1 MMNKLLIGFCSF
13 FLLTL
18 VLMGFVSSCW
28 LFGLLRLAVA
38 IVAIILLLR
47 LFRKDLYLQ
56 TKLLSA
62 LGITFIASIIL
73 IGADF
78 ILPRH

>member
-1 MMNKLLIGFCSF
+1 MNKLLIGFCSF

-18 VLMGFVSSCW
+18 VLMDFVSSW

-47 LFRKDLYLQ
+47 LFRKNLDWQ
-56 TKLLSA
+56 TNLLSA
-62 LGITFIASIIL
+62 LGITFMTSIIL

>member
-1 MMNKLLIGFCSF
+1 MNKSLIGFCSF

-18 VLMGFVSSCW
+18 VLMGFVSSW
-28 LFGLLRLAVA
+28 LLGLLRLAVA

-47 LFRKDLYLQ
+47 LFRKDLDWQ

-62 LGITFIASIIL
+62 LGITFMTSIIL

>member
-1 MMNKLLIGFCSF
+1 MNKLLISFCSF

-18 VLMGFVSSCW
+18 VLTGFVSSW
-28 LFGLLRLAVA
+28 LSGLLRLAVA

-47 LFRKDLYLQ
+47 LFQKDLDWQ

-62 LGITFIASIIL
+62 LGITFMASIIL

>member
-1 MMNKLLIGFCSF
+1 MNKLLIGFCSF

-18 VLMGFVSSCW
+18 VLMGFVSSW
-28 LFGLLRLAVA
+28 LSGLLRLAVA
-38 IVAIILLLR
+38 IVTIILLLR
-47 LFRKDLYLQ
+47 LFRKDLDWQ

-62 LGITFIASIIL
+62 LGITFMASIIL

>member
-1 MMNKLLIGFCSF
+1 MNKSLIGFCSF

-18 VLMGFVSSCW
+18 VLMGFVSSW
-28 LFGLLRLAVA
+28 LSGLLRLAVA

-47 LFRKDLYLQ
+47 LFRKDLDWQ

-62 LGITFIASIIL
+62 SGITFMASIIL

>member
-1 MMNKLLIGFCSF
+1 MNKLLIGFCSF

-18 VLMGFVSSCW
+18 VLTGFVSSW

-47 LFRKDLYLQ
+47 LLRKDLDWQ

-62 LGITFIASIIL
+62 LGITFMASIIL

>member
-18 VLMGFVSSCW
+18 VLTGFVSSW

-47 LFRKDLYLQ
+47 LLRKDLDWQ

-62 LGITFIASIIL
+62 LGITFMASIIL

>member
-1 MMNKLLIGFCSF
+1 MNKSLIGFCSF

-18 VLMGFVSSCW
+18 VLMGFVSSW
-28 LFGLLRLAVA
+28 LLGLLRLAVA

-47 LFRKDLYLQ
+47 LFRKDLDWQ
-56 TKLLSA
+56 TNLLSA
-62 LGITFIASIIL
+62 LGITFMTSIIL

>member
-1 MMNKLLIGFCSF
+1 MMNKSLIGFCSF

-18 VLMGFVSSCW
+18 VLMGFVSSW
-28 LFGLLRLAVA
+28 LLGLLRLAVA

-47 LFRKDLYLQ
+47 LFRKDLDWQ
-56 TKLLSA
+56 TNLLSA
-62 LGITFIASIIL
+62 LGITFMTSIIL

>member
-1 MMNKLLIGFCSF
+1 MNKLLIGFCSF

-18 VLMGFVSSCW
+18 VLTGFVSSW

-62 LGITFIASIIL
+62 LGITFMASIIL

>member
-1 MMNKLLIGFCSF
+1 VMNKSLIGFCSF

-18 VLMGFVSSCW
+18 VLMGFVSSW
-28 LFGLLRLAVA
+28 LLGLLRLAVA

-47 LFRKDLYLQ
+47 LFRKDLDWQ

-62 LGITFIASIIL
+62 LGITFMVSIIL

>member
-1 MMNKLLIGFCSF
+1 MNKSLIGFCSF

-18 VLMGFVSSCW
+18 VLMGFVSSW
-28 LFGLLRLAVA
+28 LSELLRLAVA
-38 IVAIILLLR
+38 VVAIILLLR

-62 LGITFIASIIL
+62 LGITFMASIIL

>member
-1 MMNKLLIGFCSF
+1 MNKLLIGFCSF

-18 VLMGFVSSCW
+18 VLTGFVSSW
-28 LFGLLRLAVA
+28 LSGLLRLAVA
-38 IVAIILLLR
+38 IVAIILLLH
-47 LFRKDLYLQ
+47 LFRKDLDWQ
-56 TKLLSA
+56 TNLLSA
-62 LGITFIASIIL
+62 LGITFMASIIL

>member
-1 MMNKLLIGFCSF
+1 MNKLLIGFCSF

-18 VLMGFVSSCW
+18 VLTGFVSSW

-47 LFRKDLYLQ
+47 LFRKNLDWQ
-56 TKLLSA
+56 TNLLSA
-62 LGITFIASIIL
+62 LGITFMTSIIL

>member
-1 MMNKLLIGFCSF
+1 MNKSLIGFCSF

-18 VLMGFVSSCW
+18 VLMGFVSSW
-28 LFGLLRLAVA
+28 LPGLLRLAVA

-47 LFRKDLYLQ
+47 LFRKDLDWQ

-62 LGITFIASIIL
+62 LGITFMVSIIL

>member
-1 MMNKLLIGFCSF
+1 MNKLLIGFCSF

-18 VLMGFVSSCW
+18 VLMGFVSSW
-28 LFGLLRLAVA
+28 LSGLLRLAVA

-47 LFRKDLYLQ
+47 LFRKDLDWQ

-62 LGITFIASIIL
+62 SGITFMASIIL

>member
-1 MMNKLLIGFCSF
+1 MNKLLIGFCSF

-18 VLMGFVSSCW
+18 VLMDFVSSW

-47 LFRKDLYLQ
+47 LFRKDLDWQ

-62 LGITFIASIIL
+62 LGITFMASIIL

>member
-1 MMNKLLIGFCSF
+1 MNKLLISFCSF

-18 VLMGFVSSCW
+18 VLTGFVSSR
-28 LFGLLRLAVA
+28 LSVLLRLAVA

-47 LFRKDLYLQ
+47 LFRKDLDWQ

-62 LGITFIASIIL
+62 FGITFMASIIL

>member
-1 MMNKLLIGFCSF
+1 MNKLLIGFCSF

-18 VLMGFVSSCW
+18 VLMGFVSSW
-28 LFGLLRLAVA
+28 LSGLLRLAVA

-47 LFRKDLYLQ
+47 LFRKDLDWQ

-62 LGITFIASIIL
+62 LGITFMASIIL

>member
-1 MMNKLLIGFCSF
+1 MNKLLIGFCSF

-18 VLMGFVSSCW
+18 VLMGFVSSW
-28 LFGLLRLAVA
+28 LSELLRLAVA
-38 IVAIILLLR
+38 VVAIILLLR

-62 LGITFIASIIL
+62 LGITFMASIIL

>member
-18 VLMGFVSSCW
+18 VLTGFVSSW

-62 LGITFIASIIL
+62 LGITFMASIIL